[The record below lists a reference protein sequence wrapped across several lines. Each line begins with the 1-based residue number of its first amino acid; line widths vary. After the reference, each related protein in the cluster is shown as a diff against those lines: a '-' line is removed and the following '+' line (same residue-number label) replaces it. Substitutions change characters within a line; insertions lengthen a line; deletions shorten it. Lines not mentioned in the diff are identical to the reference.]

1 MKRRIDPVAISS
13 VGDYLKTQLD
23 EYKSLKQKVLN
34 DIESIRN
41 VYKGADAELI
51 INKYKERIN
60 NLDSIML
67 NYENYAIYTQ
77 KISGKYQ
84 ENLNKAKKDI
94 NSSLENLDS
103 NNSAF
108 IDSESVFSSEILE
121 GDNNFHEI

>member
-60 NLDSIML
+60 NLDKCAIIYFLQKYTIYFTKSI
-67 NYENYAIYTQ
+67 YSP
-77 KISGKYQ
+77 K
-84 ENLNKAKKDI
+84 
-94 NSSLENLDS
+94 NS
-103 NNSAF
+103 
-108 IDSESVFSSEILE
+108 I
-121 GDNNFHEI
+121 